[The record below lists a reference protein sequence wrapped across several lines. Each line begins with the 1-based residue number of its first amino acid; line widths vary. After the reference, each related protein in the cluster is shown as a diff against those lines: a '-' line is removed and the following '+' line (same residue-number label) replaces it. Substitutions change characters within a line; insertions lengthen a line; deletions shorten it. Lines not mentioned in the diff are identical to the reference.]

1 MGCVKMKPARLTQ
14 ALLGQP
20 YLAEPY
26 FSKKAQ
32 FKQKRH
38 WDMLLKLVIY
48 IYMVIYIYI
57 YMVSYI
63 RSLVAYQSY
72 RNLGLCSSVS
82 NQRFLSL
89 LEREGTCTSL
99 QFQRKATHVDGSVL
113 TPERNSTESGNSN
126 SKTRLSLPLVKPR
139 KHHGTPRCIS
149 PQGST

>member
-1 MGCVKMKPARLTQ
+1 MGSVKMKPARLTQ
-14 ALLGQP
+14 ALLGQL

-48 IYMVIYIYI
+48 IYMV
-57 YMVSYI
+57 SYI
-63 RSLVAYQSY
+63 QSLVAYQSY